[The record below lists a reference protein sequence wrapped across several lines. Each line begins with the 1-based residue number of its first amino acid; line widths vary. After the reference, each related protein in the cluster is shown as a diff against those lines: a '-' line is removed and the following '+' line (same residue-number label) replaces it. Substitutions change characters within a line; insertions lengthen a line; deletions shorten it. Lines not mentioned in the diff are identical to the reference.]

1 MRKRDPITRRY
12 LYTNVIAWKIVP
24 QRSGFLQKEKKPINV
39 RASKQI
45 LLLIIQINKKI

>member
-24 QRSGFLQKEKKPINV
+24 QRSGFLQKEKKYLSMLV
-39 RASKQI
+39 RQ
-45 LLLIIQINKKI
+45 N